1 MENKLSLED
10 VDNSEEILFNNV
22 SLFSDQVTKNHLSR
36 SKKKLIKKQRYK
48 EKRLKK
54 RKIEHQKRRE
64 NKKKTHESGT
74 IECDKLHVC
83 IDLDFYS
90 LMSEKEK
97 GKLFRQ
103 LCRVR
108 GLEKKFTGLEMTL
121 LNGTEEFYRKG
132 SSLITGF
139 ENYDWKRE
147 SGSVTSVY
155 KDSKSVV
162 YLSPDSTCEPLLEL
176 DPGTVYVIGG
186 LVDESGVGSKSLE
199 KASSLSLKCQRLPI
213 REVMERAPKG
223 TFNEM
228 LSINLVIE
236 ILCKVSSGQIIE
248 EVFSEVLPK
257 RCGFILP
264 GNEK

>member
-1 MENKLSLED
+1 MENKLSPEYI
-10 VDNSEEILFNNV
+10 DNPEEVLFNNDA
-22 SLFSDQVTKNHLSR
+22 LFADQVTKNHLSR
-36 SKKKLIKKQRYK
+36 SKKKMLKKQRYK
-48 EKRLKK
+48 EKRLEK

-64 NKKKTHESGT
+64 NKKKTLESGT
-74 IECDKLHVC
+74 IECEKLHVC

-90 LMSEKEK
+90 LMSDKEK

-108 GLEKKFTGLEMTL
+108 GLEKKFTGLETTL

-147 SGSVTSVY
+147 CGNVTDVY
-155 KDSKSVV
+155 KDCKSVV

-176 DPGTVYVIGG
+176 DPETVYVIGG

-199 KASSLSLKCQRLPI
+199 KASNLSLKCQRLPI
-213 REVMERAPKG
+213 REIMERASKG
-223 TFNEM
+223 TYNEM
-228 LSINLVIE
+228 LSINLVVE
-236 ILCKVSSGQIIE
+236 ILCKVSSGQTFE

-264 GNEK
+264 ENEK